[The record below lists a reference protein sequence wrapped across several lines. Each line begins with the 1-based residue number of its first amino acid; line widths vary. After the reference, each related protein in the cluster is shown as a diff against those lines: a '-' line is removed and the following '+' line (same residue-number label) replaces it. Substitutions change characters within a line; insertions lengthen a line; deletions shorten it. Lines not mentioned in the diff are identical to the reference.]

1 MNAIDDLM
9 KGSVDIHVHFSPDPR
24 VERRSSAIEIVE
36 QASFMGMGGLVL
48 KSHEYP
54 TQPLAYTVGQ
64 LFPDIAVIGG
74 ICADY
79 EIGGLNPSAVEA
91 SAKMGSSIVWMPTY
105 SAKSD
110 RAYRGLSGG
119 ITILDDNNKLLP
131 EVYEILDI
139 VKQYDMVLATGH
151 ISTQECFA
159 LIEAG
164 VDAKVER
171 LVWTHG
177 TTSAH
182 WTGITVDEMKAIA
195 DKGAFVE
202 HCIHVMMPT
211 TYRLDPKELISAMDI
226 IGMDRSIISTDFGQN
241 YHPMPAEGFRMGMGM
256 LRESGM
262 TEDDIYKVV
271 NANPRALLG
280 I

>member
-1 MNAIDDLM
+1 MNAIDEIV

-36 QASFMGMGGLVL
+36 QAAFMGMGGLIL

-64 LFPDIAVIGG
+64 LYPDFHVLGG

-79 EIGGLNPSAVEA
+79 EIGGLNPSAVDA
-91 SAKMGSSIVWMPTY
+91 SAKMGSKIVWMPTY

-110 RAYRGLSGG
+110 RQNRGLDGG
-119 ITILDDNNKLLP
+119 ISIIDDDGKLVS
-131 EVYEILDI
+131 EVYDILDI
-139 VKQYDMVLATGH
+139 VKEYDMVLATGH
-151 ISTQECFA
+151 ISTMECFS
-159 LIEAG
+159 LVEAG
-164 VDAKVER
+164 IDAGIER
-171 LVWTHG
+171 MVLTHG

-182 WTGITVDEMKAIA
+182 WTGITVDQMKEIA
-195 DKGAFVE
+195 DKGVFVE

-211 TYRLDPKELISAMDI
+211 TYRLDPKELISAMYH
-226 IGMDRSIISTDFGQN
+226 IGIERSIISTDFGQN
-241 YHPMPAEGFRMGMGM
+241 YHPMPAEGFRMGMG
-256 LRESGM
+256 LLKESGM
-262 TEDDIYKVV
+262 TEDDISKVV

>member
-48 KSHEYP
+48 KSHVYP

-79 EIGGLNPSAVEA
+79 EIGGLNHSAVEA

-171 LVWTHG
+171 LVLTHG